1 MATSLRKNGIEEMPV
16 VDGRVVDVT
25 VDDQLITFQI
35 ADGRRL
41 SMPTSWSWR
50 LERASGNQRGNVEIQ
65 GGGQIAPWP
74 DVDEDHSWKS
84 VVTGSPAPRP
94 NALLSAKPP
103 NPWPA
108 ERIKSLRSRLGITQ
122 ADFADLMGV
131 RTATVSEWEN
141 GRREASPMARRLL
154 DRINASTKSFG

>member
-1 MATSLRKNGIEEMPV
+1 MPV
-16 VDGRVVDVT
+16 VDGRIVDVT

-50 LERASGNQRGNVEIQ
+50 LEGASGNQRGNVEIQ
-65 GGGQIAPWP
+65 GGGQIAHWP
-74 DVDEDHSWKS
+74 DVDEDLSWKS

>member
-1 MATSLRKNGIEEMPV
+1 MATSLRKNGLEEIPI
-16 VDGRVVDVT
+16 VDGRIVDVT

-50 LERASGNQRGNVEIQ
+50 LERASKKERQNVEIQ
-65 GGGQIAPWP
+65 GGGQIAHWP
-74 DVDEDHSWKS
+74 DVDEDLSWKS
-84 VVTGSPAPRP
+84 VVTGTPAPRSDE
-94 NALLSAKPP
+94 LLGVRTP

-122 ADFADLMGV
+122 GGFAELMGV

-154 DRINASTKSFG
+154 DRINASTRNFG